1 MGSVFQLG
9 SGIGRVHIYLLHSGR
24 LQIGTWPIKLPS
36 MSDLVPGS
44 TPHMLRFAVGTASL
58 VVEVRALDSIQA
70 RGETRQSTF
79 PFQLPS
85 ARRQAIALELQ
96 NAELQKL
103 ASTGNRTTCAAPMK
117 HRLLLERAQAA
128 NSQLREQKQRLLQKL
143 ERVQS
148 MVSEQLAPSSQRAD
162 QLLEDSEQIQVGLQ
176 TELHTALAR
185 QRALRETS
193 EARIEAITLQ
203 LEQAETKMGGNMP
216 EAEAQALI
224 AIATGRCEEL
234 RRLCRESEEINATL
248 VASASPT
255 APWASSGLET
265 LSPEIDALLGQL
277 EGQQSELQR
286 LHRELDTISESE
298 NYKGWQKHKEM
309 SFLIQ
314 TLSEELEQLQQT
326 CRDDEVCFE
335 SEILELKR
343 ERSKAKNRL
352 EDLLSDLKRLEAR
365 AEMLRTETPQVA
377 AEDSV
382 LQRESCKKAEAKLR
396 ELRHIEEVRQNQIR
410 ALEREQE
417 KLVEQTTLATAKVVS
432 AGGEAAQ
439 REATSRIVEFEQTL
453 SRLVATFEEKQDAA
467 AKMRLQTDQVLKK
480 IATLQQAFAEL
491 QRTSDERV
499 LRAPQPRQVAIAS

>member
-1 MGSVFQLG
+1 
-9 SGIGRVHIYLLHSGR
+9 
-24 LQIGTWPIKLPS
+24 
-36 MSDLVPGS
+36 
-44 TPHMLRFAVGTASL
+44 
-58 VVEVRALDSIQA
+58 
-70 RGETRQSTF
+70 
-79 PFQLPS
+79 
-85 ARRQAIALELQ
+85 
-96 NAELQKL
+96 
-103 ASTGNRTTCAAPMK
+103 
-117 HRLLLERAQAA
+117 
-128 NSQLREQKQRLLQKL
+128 
-143 ERVQS
+143 
-148 MVSEQLAPSSQRAD
+148 
-162 QLLEDSEQIQVGLQ
+162 
-176 TELHTALAR
+176 
-185 QRALRETS
+185 
-193 EARIEAITLQ
+193 
-203 LEQAETKMGGNMP
+203 
-216 EAEAQALI
+216 
-224 AIATGRCEEL
+224 
-234 RRLCRESEEINATL
+234 
-248 VASASPT
+248 
-255 APWASSGLET
+255 
-265 LSPEIDALLGQL
+265 
-277 EGQQSELQR
+277 
-286 LHRELDTISESE
+286 
-298 NYKGWQKHKEM
+298 M